1 MTIFYLHCV
10 TILAVI
16 LLSLGVFPFLL
27 VFFFFSS
34 DSDDYVIAIFL
45 VKPFNPFK

>member
-16 LLSLGVFPFLL
+16 LLSLGVFPFFL

-34 DSDDYVIAIFL
+34 DSDDYVIAIFFG
-45 VKPFNPFK
+45 KTFQPI